1 MYWLG
6 LYYEKRRCALVFQC
20 LHTNPMYLSIYLCQV
35 HVKAENSPGWTSSI
49 FQSFERRNQRKRQEK
64 RTHPDGNAQTILRT
78 WLVID
83 TYTRSV
89 SPTTVLPK
97 ISAEFG
103 TLREFDLLCTPFQCI
118 CFGGVYLFPS
128 LYLSFFFPPFFLSY
142 LILRFL
148 YSRVET
154 VSRVVSQMLWDRI
167 NVLFLKVRY
176 HTSLAMRH
184 ASLLWGICIYC
195 SLGRGYSPHSFFFF
209 YFLFR
214 FLLRGEDRAL
224 PFYFFFLPILRGEW
238 FAPSIALLCTGYLAL
253 DLRNQNPYLECD

>member
-1 MYWLG
+1 MLI
-6 LYYEKRRCALVFQC
+6 LVPFHRPPSSRKSRQ
-20 LHTNPMYLSIYLCQV
+20 
-35 HVKAENSPGWTSSI
+35 NSGHFGNLICSAHHSNAYASGEYI
-49 FQSFERRNQRKRQEK
+49 FS
-64 RTHPDGNAQTILRT
+64 
-78 WLVID
+78 
-83 TYTRSV
+83 
-89 SPTTVLPK
+89 LP
-97 ISAEFG
+97 
-103 TLREFDLLCTPFQCI
+103 CTF
-118 CFGGVYLFPS
+118 LFFS
-128 LYLSFFFPPFFLSY
+128 PFFLSY

-195 SLGRGYSPHSFFFF
+195 SLGRGYSPHSFFF